1 MPAPWPVRGRRQIGI
16 GTLLT
21 LFVVR
26 AMYMF
31 AGGTH
36 TRDVTGK
43 APGADDLDEHRQII
57 RIGARLFIQE

>member
-1 MPAPWPVRGRRQIGI
+1 VSTEHVGTLPVRGRRQIGI

-31 AGGTH
+31 AR
-36 TRDVTGK
+36 TR
-43 APGADDLDEHRQII
+43 AA
-57 RIGARLFIQE
+57 